1 MKKVI
6 VLFATIESFPRNYMY
21 HMINILIL
29 DTETF
34 LYHIKPAQVVCQLE
48 VLVRTYS
55 VHICLKAL
63 YTIKFEGEF

>member
-6 VLFATIESFPRNYMY
+6 VLFATIESFPRNY

-29 DTETF
+29 F
-34 LYHIKPAQVVCQLE
+34 LYHITPAQVVCQLE

>member
-6 VLFATIESFPRNYMY
+6 VLFATIESFPRNY

-34 LYHIKPAQVVCQLE
+34 LYHITPAQVVCQLE
-48 VLVRTYS
+48 VLVRTYN

>member
-6 VLFATIESFPRNYMY
+6 VLFATIESFPRNY

-34 LYHIKPAQVVCQLE
+34 LYHITPAQVVCQLE
-48 VLVRTYS
+48 VLVEHT
-55 VHICLKAL
+55 VCIFVL
-63 YTIKFEGEF
+63 KFEGEF